1 MNIFITYILIICYFL
16 RISILIVTVI
26 LNFTSVLH
34 KHAPKPYPKVSKM
47 VTIIQ
52 NAIKKVIVLISIRA
66 RAVQYITYDK
76 TIATWLL
83 SQSILPA
90 QPW

>member
-26 LNFTSVLH
+26 LNFTSVH
-34 KHAPKPYPKVSKM
+34 NKHPLKTYPKVSKM
-47 VTIIQ
+47 VIIIQ
-52 NAIKKVIVLISIRA
+52 DAIKKVIVFISIRA
-66 RAVQYITYDK
+66 RSVEYIIYDK

-83 SQSILPA
+83 SHQY
-90 QPW
+90 